1 MSDTSESTEPSVS
14 QHSAEDE
21 QSIINTSAD
30 PQVEFS
36 QSAAAADDRPT
47 SSSIVGESTI
57 DPTSASPSASITEPA
72 NESAA
77 DEPSNDAVE
86 GDAVA
91 AADVEPTEVLPAET
105 AFTTSPVSP
114 SSISAAAADL
124 SAAPVESQELTYST
138 VSGPSSLTSS
148 MHEPLAAIMRQ
159 PATISKVHHTGEQS
173 SEAEQEME
181 LVMEVVTEQATA
193 PAAEAGAT
201 TDAAPTEPS
210 TAAQPSPVEQ
220 TDNSTSTTPDSLLP
234 VLSGLPA
241 PYADDPLAD
250 NPTTSRSTAVP
261 VPRAFIPPRSLPN
274 AGSSDQP
281 TKHFPADFTYPSDSS
296 ELSRPLRPFHLS
308 PQYIQLHQ
316 SFSFNVQQR
325 YNLHYIDTHTLLY
338 IAGNTAQLHD
348 YQTGKKLVVHGHT
361 HDDSGGV
368 ASIALHPSRSC
379 FAVAEKGSSPNIY
392 IYSYP
397 QLQVIRILR
406 RGTELAYSHIEFNGS
421 GDKLASVGSHPDYT
435 LAVWEW
441 SAERVILKTKA
452 FSQAVYRVS
461 FAPSD
466 DGRLITAGVG
476 HIRFWDMA
484 RTFTGLK
491 LQGAIG
497 KFGGVELSDISAYVE
512 LPDGRVLS
520 GSESGRLLMWDGH
533 LIQYQV
539 VQLNDSPCHAGEISV
554 VRLRAGGSEIVT
566 AGADGWVRVWS
577 YAALEYAE
585 VSEDDPYIRL
595 QPLQAMQ
602 IDARCHI
609 VSLIDGEA
617 DEWLIQDS
625 HGAIHAYSQLTEYRR
640 QLLSVHAGGI
650 NALVTSP
657 NSHTAT
663 TAGDDCTVRCY
674 DFYTGRQLYSRTFNA
689 GATALLYAPL
699 SADNQQ
705 TTLIAGFADGT
716 MRILHRYL
724 EAFQVAAAFK
734 PHRSPIRHIAI
745 NHGGTILV
753 TAASNADLF
762 FFAVT
767 ANTHCTQLA
776 PIGTASFGHNIAGL
790 TFSLDGRKLLLAC
803 GPAVLEVD
811 VPGVDGWEEKER
823 DTYTLELTQR
833 EWRYEIREKAREDD
847 EEKNREERDA
857 DDKRRREREED
868 MTDDERERERAK
880 REAREERRRK
890 RVAKRKEE
898 EERVYHISTVLYAPN
913 STTSFYFTLAPPPNS
928 SVPASAYPPH
938 KTETLHLASFSSP
951 VPSRSVPLGPSIGHI
966 TALAYTPSQS
976 HLLLGSSH
984 GTVQVRSMHD
994 LLYCFRLQSHDSA
1007 AAVSGLGGSFDEQFV
1022 LSCGADGQ
1030 LFCWVMDAVG
1040 GLAMVDRTV
1049 EQLAVVERERRL
1061 EERRER
1067 AKKRAEDDDR
1077 RKKERKAKAAGKKL
1091 EAKDKVESKE
1101 AEAEEELS
1109 DNEQED
1115 DDLSHLSTL
1124 IPAAAVVTTAPT
1136 APNSN
1141 ASYAASAVVPL
1152 PQPTVDSLSTSTAAG
1167 VSDVTDTLNATSY
1180 SIEEAKAKAEED
1192 DRQLDLQRQQQSI
1205 AEQIDE
1211 CRTQYNRLIALKKQY
1226 DSQLADTVTMLPDLP
1241 GSAAVDPALFDLD
1254 PDLPTHIH
1262 HLTNQK
1268 TAELQASLAWEIELH
1283 QLQLA
1288 KLQRHFLEPVEVES
1302 FVVRPFGLVE
1312 GGGEVGEGDVK
1323 GVWSYRVG
1331 RMPQWLVDEIAAV
1344 HRRVEQEEASKR
1356 KQEEERQRRVEAEQK
1371 EAQAP
1376 IHTVVPSSPNS
1387 SRKTPFSAASPTS
1400 PTHSSLDSRYQQR
1413 QQRQQQID
1421 QLLAQRPDPSLPSA
1435 AQLAQLATVQSGI
1448 GDYKLKSAAD
1458 YIVPEERKVNV
1469 DRKRRRML
1477 LLVDAMYAM
1486 KQQFNGRLDE
1496 MRQLKQRLATSISSD
1511 LQRIH
1516 GIVGELRAAGSAGPE
1531 VLRVRGVPAG
1541 FVERLHGLV
1550 GGEVRRDEWPE
1561 KRGEF
1566 SEAELHKFVARKKL
1580 EEKAKLGGQDSQ
1592 AEEASRPATAAP
1604 VAPKSPAAASNR
1616 LSPDKKARGLSEA
1629 EEKQQPAQD
1638 STQSLTVLAS
1648 PRNNRKPPSIL
1659 AATRTHL
1666 RQQQLTATL
1675 HSLVR
1680 HLYTSL
1686 HSFNQTLNT
1695 LASTRLT
1702 LSDDLLNAQLRLLTY
1717 HEELTVLK
1725 EYEEKEQTLE
1735 ERGRRGKEGRR
1746 QLEAEMADVER
1757 SLNARMRDMAGCHDK
1772 DKALLTEF
1780 VNAVGGEKN
1789 EFYSILLRLYRRKIK
1804 RRNKTTNKRTASATN
1819 DKSTGDGD
1827 GKAGDGNKG
1836 NKSDKSLGGG
1846 DDGGGGDGGNNNS
1859 SNNSDSDD
1867 SDDDSDTE
1875 SVLSTSSSLH
1885 SNSDDDEDEVCP
1897 PHCPTVAYERT
1908 IELRERRVEN
1918 EEVME
1923 TLQKNISD
1931 MGKMYE
1937 RLMAKVKTMEKE
1949 ARKLEEEMQM
1959 FQSDKQKALN
1969 QIEVSLPL
1977 HLSQIVHLQANDQ
1990 NNQRYMNDG
1999 ISSSSSHYSGSGG
2012 YYQLPG
2018 QLHDC
2023 IVFPLD
2029 ELQRVKQ
2036 RETQLMDETITIDTQ
2051 FQKVKTVAK
2060 NITKEMD
2067 VWQSRISEEQKRCE
2081 NVQLLKFGR
2090 LVDLSFLLDDDGEW
2104 SKTTSRMQSQ
2114 LREMEM
2120 DKSMAVKQWEGEIS
2134 HLKQQYEQLLVT
2146 NTKLLEDVADLTN
2159 NQYQLEGKLNS
2170 TNSILSMGLTDN
2182 AHDERD
2188 RREKDELCRLVE
2200 VQEREIEALK
2210 AEMSVLRRKGGH
2222 VYAV

>member
-1 MSDTSESTEPSVS
+1 MSEASGEMSEPSVS
-14 QHSAEDE
+14 VASVDDRDE
-21 QSIINTSAD
+21 TSTINTSNE

-36 QSAAAADDRPT
+36 QSSVDNTDRPT
-47 SSSIVGESTI
+47 SASLLDDNTAADTTPATLTTSDDTAESAIEHVADTH
-57 DPTSASPSASITEPA
+57 PSGASPP
-72 NESAA
+72 SAA
-77 DEPSNDAVE
+77 DEAGPTTNTFEED
-86 GDAVA
+86 A
-91 AADVEPTEVLPAET
+91 AADSNST
-105 AFTTSPVSP
+105 ASES
-114 SSISAAAADL
+114 
-124 SAAPVESQELTYST
+124 VESHELTYST
-138 VSGPSSLTSS
+138 VSGPSSLTNTIQ
-148 MHEPLAAIMRQ
+148 EPIAAVMRQ
-159 PATISKVHHTGEQS
+159 AATISTLHHTGEQHG
-173 SEAEQEME
+173 EAETEEME
-181 LVMEVVTEQATA
+181 MEMVMETVTDQQPASTTSPHDQTA
-193 PAAEAGAT
+193 S
-201 TDAAPTEPS
+201 DAAPRETQQD
-210 TAAQPSPVEQ
+210 TAASPAYSSLPP
-220 TDNSTSTTPDSLLP
+220 TTSA
-234 VLSGLPA
+234 LPA
-241 PYADDPLAD
+241 HYAADPLAE
-250 NPTTSRSTAVP
+250 PASSRPITTVGSSSSHSSHN
-261 VPRAFIPPRSLPN
+261 FIPPSHALS
-274 AGSSDQP
+274 ADGSGQSGS
-281 TKHFPADFTYPSDSS
+281 KHFPADFAYAPDSA
-296 ELSRPLRPFHLS
+296 ELSRPLRAFHLS
-308 PQYIQLHQ
+308 PQYVQLYQ
-316 SFSFNVQQR
+316 SFAFNVQQR

-361 HDDSGGV
+361 YDDSGGV

-379 FAVAEKGSSPNIY
+379 FAVAEKGAYPNIY

-406 RGTELAYSHIEFNGS
+406 RGTEVAYSHIEFNGN

-441 SAERVILKTKA
+441 GSERVILKTKA

-539 VQLNDSPCHAGEISV
+539 VQLDDSPCHAGEISV

-595 QPLQAMQ
+595 QPLKAMQ
-602 IDARCHI
+602 IDTRCRI
-609 VSLIDGEA
+609 VSLVDGED

-625 HGAIHAYSQLTEYRR
+625 HGAIHAYNQVTEQRR
-640 QLLSVHAGGI
+640 QILSVHAGAI

-657 NSHTAT
+657 NSHTAI
-663 TAGDDCTVRCY
+663 TAGEDCTVRCY
-674 DFYTGRQLYSRTFNA
+674 DFYTGRQLYTRTFNA
-689 GATALLYAPL
+689 AATALLYAPL
-699 SADNQQ
+699 SADAQQ
-705 TTLIAGFADGT
+705 TTIVAGFADGT
-716 MRILHRYL
+716 LRILHRYL

-745 NHGGTILV
+745 NYGGTILA
-753 TAASNADLF
+753 TAASQSDLF
-762 FFAVT
+762 FFAIN
-767 ANTHCTQLA
+767 ANSHCSNLT
-776 PIGTASFGHNIAGL
+776 PIGTASFSHNVAAMN
-790 TFSLDGRKLLLAC
+790 FSLDGRKLLLAC
-803 GPAVLEVD
+803 GPTVVEVD
-811 VPGVDGWEEKER
+811 VPAADGWEGKER
-823 DTYTLELTQR
+823 DSYSLDLPRR
-833 EWRYEIREKAREDD
+833 EWRYEIREKGREDD
-847 EEKNREERDA
+847 EDKSRDERDA

-868 MTDDERERERAK
+868 MTDEERERERSK
-880 REAREERRRK
+880 RDAREERRKK
-890 RVAKRKEE
+890 RIAKRKEE
-898 EERVYHISTVLYAPN
+898 EDRVYHVSTVLYAPN

-928 SVPASAYPPH
+928 APSAHPVH
-938 KTETLHLASFSSP
+938 KTETLYHASFSSP
-951 VPSRSVPLGPSIGHI
+951 LPSRTVPLGPSLGYV
-966 TALAYTPSQS
+966 TTMSYSPSQS
-976 HLLLGSSH
+976 YLLLGSSR
-984 GTVQVRSMHD
+984 GCVQVRSLHD
-994 LLYCFRLQSHDSA
+994 LLYCFRLQSHDSG

-1030 LFCWVMDAVG
+1030 LFCWLVDAVG

-1049 EQLAVVERERRL
+1049 EQLALVEKERRG
-1061 EERRER
+1061 EERKER

-1091 EAKDKVESKE
+1091 DAKDKVESKE
-1101 AEAEEELS
+1101 TEADDDLSENEAEE
-1109 DNEQED
+1109 NG
-1115 DDLSHLSTL
+1115 DDLSHLSVL
-1124 IPAAAVVTTAPT
+1124 LPAAAVITTAPT
-1136 APNSN
+1136 APNN
-1141 ASYAASAVVPL
+1141 ASSAAPAALPL
-1152 PQPTVDSLSTSTAAG
+1152 PQPALDSLSTSTAAG
-1167 VSDVTDTLNATSY
+1167 VSDVADTLNATSY

-1192 DRQLDLQRQQQSI
+1192 DKQLDLQRQQQSI
-1205 AEQIDE
+1205 GEQMEE
-1211 CRTQYNRLIALKKQY
+1211 CRTQYNRLLALKQQY
-1226 DSQLADTVTMLPDLP
+1226 DQQLADTATMLPGLP
-1241 GSAAVDPALFDLD
+1241 ASSALDPALFDLD

-1262 HLTNQK
+1262 QLTEEQ
-1268 TAELQASLAWEIELH
+1268 TSALQDSLAYEIELH

-1288 KLQRHFLEPVEVES
+1288 KLQRHFLEPVQVES
-1302 FVVRPFGLVE
+1302 FVVRPFDLDGLV
-1312 GGGEVGEGDVK
+1312 GGDGS

-1331 RMPQWLVDEIAAV
+1331 KMPAWLVDEIAAV
-1344 HRRVEQEEASKR
+1344 HKRVEEEEASKR
-1356 KQEEERQRRVEAEQK
+1356 RREEERQRRLEAEQK
-1371 EAQAP
+1371 EAQHPTNTAAP
-1376 IHTVVPSSPNS
+1376 DSPTS
-1387 SRKTPFSAASPTS
+1387 SRKPSHSATSPASPS
-1400 PTHSSLDSRYQQR
+1400 HSSSSPDSRYQQR

-1421 QLLAQRPDPSLPSA
+1421 QLLAQRPDPSLPSPA
-1435 AQLAQLATVQSGI
+1435 HLSQLATVQAGI

-1496 MRQLKQRLATSISSD
+1496 MRQLKLRLTTSLASDVQRVN
-1511 LQRIH
+1511 
-1516 GIVGELRAAGSAGPE
+1516 GIVTELRAAGCAASDLFRA
-1531 VLRVRGVPAG
+1531 RGVPAG
-1541 FVERLHGLV
+1541 FVDRLERLV
-1550 GGEVRRDEWPE
+1550 VGEVRGDEWPE

-1566 SEAELHKFVARKKL
+1566 SEAELHSFVAKKKL
-1580 EEKAKLGGQDSQ
+1580 EEQAKQ
-1592 AEEASRPATAAP
+1592 AGSDQQSEEASRPTTAA
-1604 VAPKSPAAASNR
+1604 APAAAAAAGG
-1616 LSPDKKARGLSEA
+1616 SPKKKQPQGAKEAGLVFEA
-1629 EEKQQPAQD
+1629 EEKQQLVGDNTRPQ
-1638 STQSLTVLAS
+1638 TVLTS
-1648 PRNNRKPPSIL
+1648 PRNARKQPSIL

-1666 RQQQLTATL
+1666 HLQQLTATL
-1675 HSLVR
+1675 HSLLN

-1686 HSFNQTLNT
+1686 RTFNHTLHT
-1695 LASTRLT
+1695 LATTRLS

-1735 ERGRRGKEGRR
+1735 ERGRRGKDGRR

-1757 SLNARMRDMAGCHDK
+1757 TLNARMRDMTGCHDK

-1780 VNAVGGEKN
+1780 VTAVGGEKN

-1804 RRNKTTNKRTASATN
+1804 RRNKAAAKRTASATDKPSN
-1819 DKSTGDGD
+1819 DAD
-1827 GKAGDGNKG
+1827 GKGGDKAA
-1836 NKSDKSLGGG
+1836 NKSDKPNN
-1846 DDGGGGDGGNNNS
+1846 GDGDNASNDNNNS

-1923 TLQKNISD
+1923 GLQKAISD

-1949 ARKLEEEMQM
+1949 AKKLDEEMQI

-1977 HLSQIVHLQANDQ
+1977 QLSQIVHLQANDL
-1990 NNQRYMNDG
+1990 NNNGSTDG
-1999 ISSSSSHYSGSGG
+1999 SSSGGSG

-2018 QLHDC
+2018 QLQDC
-2023 IVFPLD
+2023 IVFPLAQ
-2029 ELQRVKQ
+2029 LNRVKQ
-2036 RETQLMDETITIDTQ
+2036 REQQLIAETHDIDTE
-2051 FQKVKTVAK
+2051 FHKVRNVAK
-2060 NITKEMD
+2060 SITKEMEG
-2067 VWQSRISEEQKRCE
+2067 WQQRIGEESKRCE

-2104 SKTTSRMQSQ
+2104 SKATVRMQGQ
-2114 LREMEM
+2114 LREMEA
-2120 DKSMAVKQWEGEIS
+2120 DSRAAVRQWEGEIS
-2134 HLKQQYEQLLVT
+2134 QLKQQYEQLLVT
-2146 NTKLLEDVADLTN
+2146 NTALLEDVAQLTSS
-2159 NQYQLEGKLNS
+2159 QYQLEGKLNS
-2170 TNSILSMGLTDN
+2170 TNSILAMGLTDN
-2182 AHDERD
+2182 AAEEAD
-2188 RREKDELCRLVE
+2188 RAEKDELCRLVE
-2200 VQEREIEALK
+2200 MQEREIEALK